1 MLLRLVDCHLNLSAE
16 ALIANVPHE
25 EGRLVYRF
33 GGFPVGSFA
42 QPRVRPLV
50 PTVGHALFFDQT
62 HDNKSPIEVCIWGWG
77 GGGVGSCS
85 ILGRNLCVIMVTFI
99 CVVHACCL
107 VCVRLFEEN

>member
-16 ALIANVPHE
+16 ALIANIPHE

-62 HDNKSPIEVCIWGWG
+62 HDNKSPIEVCILG
-77 GGGVGSCS
+77 GGLFSFGEKPVCDNGDIHLCGACLLLGVCK
-85 ILGRNLCVIMVTFI
+85 IV
-99 CVVHACCL
+99 
-107 VCVRLFEEN
+107 